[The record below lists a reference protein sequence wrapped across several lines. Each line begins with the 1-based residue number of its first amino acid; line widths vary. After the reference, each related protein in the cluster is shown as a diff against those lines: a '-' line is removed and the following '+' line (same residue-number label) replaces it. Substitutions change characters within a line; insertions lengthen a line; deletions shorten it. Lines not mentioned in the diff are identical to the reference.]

1 MSLLG
6 LAPLQGMKWELL
18 IHPGADSISRYQVR
32 PAKLALNV
40 CVVNLSLHHAVR
52 FSIEISGILLLKTH
66 VLEIFHQVGSH
77 FYKLFVLV
85 NI

>member
-40 CVVNLSLHHAVR
+40 CVVNLSLHLGMCSVW
-52 FSIEISGILLLKTH
+52 LD
-66 VLEIFHQVGSH
+66 VW
-77 FYKLFVLV
+77 
-85 NI
+85 NIIT